1 MAYSQSLI
9 IMKKIYKQKKG
20 FTLIEL
26 LIVIAI
32 IAIIAAVAFV
42 ALDPLTR
49 FKDARDSRRWSD
61 ISALMSAI
69 KVDQV
74 DNRGHYLD
82 VVKNIPAASSTW
94 VFMIG
99 TGTNGC
105 EGSDTYCDTDVTTT
119 TNCIDLSGLVT
130 DGYLG
135 AIPVS
140 PDGDGAW
147 YASSTGYTLQKKSN
161 GSLVIRSCESENADE
176 IMVTR

>member
-1 MAYSQSLI
+1 
-9 IMKKIYKQKKG
+9 MKKVTNKKG

-32 IAIIAAVAFV
+32 IAILAAVAFV

-74 DNRGHYLD
+74 DNRGHYTT
-82 VVKNIPAASSTW
+82 NINAIPAASSSW

-99 TGTNGC
+99 TGTSGCNGMDA
-105 EGSDTYCDTDVTTT
+105 SCDTDVTTS
-119 TNCIDLSGLVT
+119 TNCIALAELVT
-130 DGYLG
+130 EGYLG
-135 AIPVS
+135 ALPIS
-140 PDGDGAW
+140 PNGDGTWA
-147 YASSTGYTLQKKSN
+147 ASSTGYTVQKNSN
-161 GSLVIRSCESENADE
+161 GSLTIRSCESENADE
-176 IMVTR
+176 ISVVR